1 MNEYKIYKLIFP
13 NGKVYIGQTKQE
25 IQKRWGFQEK
35 GYKNCPKVYNAILK
49 YGWENVK
56 KEILYDKLNHNDANM
71 LEIKLITEV
80 YNSNNNNFGYN
91 IENGGNTIG
100 THSEET
106 KRKIGEGNKGKIVSL
121 ETREKIRQK
130 NKNKHYSIQTE
141 ISTGQHLSFLTE
153 FKKGDIPWNKN
164 KKCPQISQ
172 RLYGRKLSEETKIKI
187 GEANSGRKM
196 SNELKLK
203 LKYINTG
210 RKLSEETKRKIGEGN
225 KGKIVSLE
233 TREKIRQAKLGKK
246 ASNEAK
252 EKLKNICKMSNMKRN
267 QHLIFFNEKMYNLK
281 ELSELLN
288 VKYATLRMYISK
300 YSKILGE
307 QEAINKMI
315 KYYGEKY
322 DKSSEK

>member
-25 IQKRWGFQEK
+25 IQKRWGFQGK

-172 RLYGRKLSEETKIKI
+172 RLYGRKLSEETK
-187 GEANSGRKM
+187 
-196 SNELKLK
+196 
-203 LKYINTG
+203 
-210 RKLSEETKRKIGEGN
+210 RKIGEGN

>member
-25 IQKRWGFQEK
+25 IQKRWGFQGK
-35 GYKNCPKVYNAILK
+35 GYNNCPKVYNAILK

-100 THSEET
+100 TH
-106 KRKIGEGNKGKIVSL
+106 
-121 ETREKIRQK
+121 
-130 NKNKHYSIQTE
+130 
-141 ISTGQHLSFLTE
+141 
-153 FKKGDIPWNKN
+153 
-164 KKCPQISQ
+164 
-172 RLYGRKLSEETKIKI
+172 
-187 GEANSGRKM
+187 
-196 SNELKLK
+196 
-203 LKYINTG
+203 
-210 RKLSEETKRKIGEGN
+210 SEETKRKIGEGN

>member
-1 MNEYKIYKLIFP
+1 MNEYKIYNLIFP

-25 IQKRWGFQEK
+25 IQKRWGFQGK

-121 ETREKIRQK
+121 ETREKIRQ
-130 NKNKHYSIQTE
+130 
-141 ISTGQHLSFLTE
+141 
-153 FKKGDIPWNKN
+153 
-164 KKCPQISQ
+164 
-172 RLYGRKLSEETKIKI
+172 
-187 GEANSGRKM
+187 
-196 SNELKLK
+196 
-203 LKYINTG
+203 
-210 RKLSEETKRKIGEGN
+210 
-225 KGKIVSLE
+225 
-233 TREKIRQAKLGKK
+233 AKLGKK

-300 YSKILGE
+300 YAKILGE

>member
-25 IQKRWGFQEK
+25 IQKRWGFQGK

-121 ETREKIRQK
+121 ETREKIRQ
-130 NKNKHYSIQTE
+130 
-141 ISTGQHLSFLTE
+141 
-153 FKKGDIPWNKN
+153 
-164 KKCPQISQ
+164 
-172 RLYGRKLSEETKIKI
+172 
-187 GEANSGRKM
+187 
-196 SNELKLK
+196 
-203 LKYINTG
+203 
-210 RKLSEETKRKIGEGN
+210 
-225 KGKIVSLE
+225 
-233 TREKIRQAKLGKK
+233 AKLGKK
-246 ASNEAK
+246 ASDEAK

>member
-121 ETREKIRQK
+121 ETREKIRQ
-130 NKNKHYSIQTE
+130 
-141 ISTGQHLSFLTE
+141 
-153 FKKGDIPWNKN
+153 
-164 KKCPQISQ
+164 
-172 RLYGRKLSEETKIKI
+172 
-187 GEANSGRKM
+187 
-196 SNELKLK
+196 
-203 LKYINTG
+203 
-210 RKLSEETKRKIGEGN
+210 
-225 KGKIVSLE
+225 
-233 TREKIRQAKLGKK
+233 AKLGKK

>member
-1 MNEYKIYKLIFP
+1 
-13 NGKVYIGQTKQE
+13 
-25 IQKRWGFQEK
+25 
-35 GYKNCPKVYNAILK
+35 
-49 YGWENVK
+49 
-56 KEILYDKLNHNDANM
+56 M

-100 THSEET
+100 TH
-106 KRKIGEGNKGKIVSL
+106 
-121 ETREKIRQK
+121 
-130 NKNKHYSIQTE
+130 
-141 ISTGQHLSFLTE
+141 
-153 FKKGDIPWNKN
+153 
-164 KKCPQISQ
+164 
-172 RLYGRKLSEETKIKI
+172 
-187 GEANSGRKM
+187 
-196 SNELKLK
+196 
-203 LKYINTG
+203 
-210 RKLSEETKRKIGEGN
+210 SEETKRKIGEGN

>member
-1 MNEYKIYKLIFP
+1 M
-13 NGKVYIGQTKQE
+13 
-25 IQKRWGFQEK
+25 
-35 GYKNCPKVYNAILK
+35 
-49 YGWENVK
+49 
-56 KEILYDKLNHNDANM
+56 
-71 LEIKLITEV
+71 
-80 YNSNNNNFGYN
+80 
-91 IENGGNTIG
+91 
-100 THSEET
+100 
-106 KRKIGEGNKGKIVSL
+106 
-121 ETREKIRQK
+121 REKIRQK

-172 RLYGRKLSEETKIKI
+172 RLY
-187 GEANSGRKM
+187 
-196 SNELKLK
+196 
-203 LKYINTG
+203 G

>member
-25 IQKRWGFQEK
+25 IQKRWGFQGK

-100 THSEET
+100 TH
-106 KRKIGEGNKGKIVSL
+106 
-121 ETREKIRQK
+121 
-130 NKNKHYSIQTE
+130 
-141 ISTGQHLSFLTE
+141 
-153 FKKGDIPWNKN
+153 
-164 KKCPQISQ
+164 
-172 RLYGRKLSEETKIKI
+172 
-187 GEANSGRKM
+187 
-196 SNELKLK
+196 
-203 LKYINTG
+203 
-210 RKLSEETKRKIGEGN
+210 SEETKRKIGEGN